1 MHESSSY
8 STNNGAVK
16 NEVVAHCGLNFHFPD
31 DYAEHLFLCLLAS
44 HLFLKKHKVSVKSF
58 AYVKKKLVFFLLLIF
73 KNSSYFV
80 DTGVFVEYVLQFF
93 C

>member
-1 MHESSSY
+1 MLIGHSSFFLK
-8 STNNGAVK
+8 STN
-16 NEVVAHCGLNFHFPD
+16 F
-31 DYAEHLFLCLLAS
+31 LF
-44 HLFLKKHKVSVKSF
+44 KSF
-58 AYVKKKLVFFLLLIF
+58 AYVKKKKKVVFFLLLIF